1 MTKAQ
6 NPDVRPM
13 VLVVDDDDTARF
25 LACQA
30 LGNAGFSVRD
40 VTDGLQALDAL
51 AEHRVDLI
59 LLDVDMPNLDGFST
73 CARIR
78 AMDGCESIPILM
90 VTGLDDTDSIDRAYS
105 AGATDFATKPIN
117 WSLLPHRLR
126 YMLRSG
132 TAVVALAAMQAS
144 LANAQRIAG
153 IGSWSFDTENR
164 IMTWS
169 QELQRLFGTR
179 EDPGTL
185 TMDSVLVRIH
195 ESDRER
201 VADAIEEISN
211 TGQRASFYHRLISTK
226 GRERQVHQQ
235 IEAAI
240 DNRGNVVRL
249 DATLQDITERRR
261 SERKIRELAYSD
273 GLTALPNRESFRES
287 LDKALALAARHQRRV
302 AVLFLDLDD
311 FKRVNDTLGHSVGD
325 LLLQSVARRLLESV
339 RTSDAVVRQVL
350 ETTAEFDNEDAESP
364 KPVARLGGDEFTILL
379 SEIRESEDAASIAR
393 RILESLSQPFNLK
406 GHEAFVTP
414 SIGITVFP
422 DDGADAETLLKNA
435 DLAMYSAKRQGKN
448 NYRFFDESLNEAA
461 LQRLTMDS
469 QLRKALERDELE
481 LHYQPQLDLCGGYI
495 SGVEALLR
503 WHNQELG
510 NVRPD
515 EFIPLAEENGQI
527 VPIGEWVLRSAC
539 AQLKDWQQEGIPVQ
553 RMAVNISVVQF
564 LRHDFPALVDEVL
577 RDNDLEPQ
585 TLELEITEGLLAKD
599 VDGAIRTM
607 KALKEIGVQLSI
619 DDFGT
624 GYSNL
629 SQLKRFPIDRLKID
643 RAFVRDITSYTHD
656 SAIAMAVIA
665 MANSMNLRVLAE
677 GVETE
682 SQMRFLQSRQCDE
695 IQGYHLG
702 RPLPAQEVASL
713 IRDHESGGWQ
723 PRARRA
729 TPTLLMVDDDCRTLD
744 GLGAVLASE
753 HYEVQTAENA
763 QQAFEILATHDVGVV
778 LADYRMPGMKGDE
791 FLGRVRTLYPQATR
805 IMMSGVSDS
814 TFLITAVNTCEI
826 YKFLEKPIALPMLR
840 KVVRDAFQL
849 SGHDSQDPDATSS
862 PKAVSVG

>member
-6 NPDVRPM
+6 SMDVRPM

-30 LGNAGFSVRD
+30 LGSAGFEVSD
-40 VTDGLQALDAL
+40 VADGLQALDAL
-51 AEHRVDLI
+51 AERRVDLI

-78 AMDGCESIPILM
+78 TMAGCESIPILM
-90 VTGLDDTDSIDRAYS
+90 VTGLDDTESIDRAYS

-126 YMLRSG
+126 YMLRAG
-132 TAVVALAAMQAS
+132 TAAAALAAMQAS

-153 IGSWSFDTENR
+153 IGSWSFDIENR
-164 IMTWS
+164 VMTWS
-169 QELQRLFGTR
+169 QELQRLFDIAG
-179 EDPGTL
+179 DPDTL
-185 TMDSVLVRIH
+185 TMDSVLSRVH
-195 ESDRER
+195 QDDRER
-201 VADAIEEISN
+201 VADAIEEILQ
-211 TGQRASFYHRLISTK
+211 TGQRASFYHRLISTE
-226 GRERQVHQQ
+226 GRERQIHQQ
-235 IEAAI
+235 IEAAV
-240 DNRGNVVRL
+240 DNRGDFVRL

-261 SERKIRELAYSD
+261 AERKIRQLAYSD

-287 LDKALALAARHQRRV
+287 LDKALALATRHQRQV

-325 LLLQSVARRLLESV
+325 LLLQSVADRLLESV
-339 RTSDAVVRQVL
+339 RTSDAVIRQVP
-350 ETTAEFDNEDAESP
+350 EAAAEFGADEAASS

-379 SEIRESEDAASIAR
+379 SEIRATQDAATIAS
-393 RILESLSQPFNLK
+393 RILESLSQSFNLK

-422 DDGADAETLLKNA
+422 EDGTDAETLLKNA

-469 QLRKALERDELE
+469 QLRKALARNELE
-481 LHYQPQLDLCGGYI
+481 LHYQPQLDLSGGYI
-495 SGVEALLR
+495 TGVEALLR

-539 AQLKDWQQEGIPVQ
+539 AQLKAWQEEGIPVQ
-553 RMAVNISVVQF
+553 RVAVNISVVQF
-564 LRHDFPALVDEVL
+564 LRHDFPALVDEAL
-577 RDNDLEPQ
+577 RDNGLEPQ

-607 KALKEIGVQLSI
+607 NALKEIGVQLSI

-643 RAFVRDITSYTHD
+643 RAFVRDITSDPDD

-702 RPLPAQEVASL
+702 RPLPAPELAGL
-713 IRDHESGGWQ
+713 IRDHESRGWQ
-723 PRARRA
+723 PRAHCEN
-729 TPTLLMVDDDCRTLD
+729 PTLLLVDDDSRTLD
-744 GLGAVLASE
+744 GLSAALGTGQYVVL
-753 HYEVQTAENA
+753 TAANA

-791 FLGRVRTLYPQATR
+791 FLGRVRTLYPRATR

-814 TFLITAVNTCEI
+814 RFLITAVNTCEI

-840 KVVRDAFQL
+840 KAVRDAFERDGKVL
-849 SGHDSQDPDATSS
+849 GAADS
-862 PKAVSVG
+862 PKTATVG